1 MEIFKEAVVK
11 NPSLLSRIMNEAETD
26 PVNRNIFVHD
36 LDWNA
41 TSEALAAAFSPFG
54 QIEDCRVI
62 KNQRTGR
69 CKGHGY
75 VLFRTR
81 AAAKRALKDPLKI
94 IGGRATKCRLASF
107 APYAAAVQARAPAT
121 VAGKNFRVGLLN
133 PAAGLSPALSGRVA
147 AVSHQ
152 PYTVGDAGIP
162 PQSYAGRPVGSARG
176 SVVSVNS
183 ISPSVI
189 GNYGSLAALHG
200 LGAYQNSAPSA
211 AIRPQTGVGSW
222 GASGLGPF
230 YGQRQCH
237 VSRIERGDDNAIV
250 KVVFLPGLSR
260 TKLDRP
266 GTIGIGCEENSD
278 REVLGKG
285 RNLGL
290 EVQYLISMH
299 YIVHDYFDEKKEEKI
314 VDAFLYIWMF
324 LAALY
329 FLSVCLNIKKKV
341 LKQVPKLDPGF
352 QVPSRL
358 DASGI
363 RSVLHDPELEGV
375 TEDILALTVNRVED
389 EPGEMEPR
397 GWTTRTAGAWTTWTA
412 RTLLPESLEAGLL
425 EPLCLFVNCWTDG
438 LLFVYL
444 GLGNTGQ
451 TGRVGLTRTRSGH
464 DFSVLFFPSI
474 AMHCIVHDYF
484 DEKKER
490 RKNSGCISV
499 YLDVFSSFVFSV
511 CLFEYREESSEASSK
526 TRSWISSSDV
536 TRCER
541 VSFQSGWVVTAMES
555 QGIDVME

>member
-1 MEIFKEAVVK
+1 MLSNKALSKMPWKRTLPPHVIEVKLEEQPPSEPIDGDGEEEISQDEEEEDEDEDEDDEDEDEDDEEEDEEENNEVEDEEEEDFSSKESIRKLLEPFGKEQLMEIFKEAVVK

-230 YGQRQCH
+230 YGQ
-237 VSRIERGDDNAIV
+237 
-250 KVVFLPGLSR
+250 
-260 TKLDRP
+260 
-266 GTIGIGCEENSD
+266 
-278 REVLGKG
+278 
-285 RNLGL
+285 
-290 EVQYLISMH
+290 
-299 YIVHDYFDEKKEEKI
+299 
-314 VDAFLYIWMF
+314 
-324 LAALY
+324 
-329 FLSVCLNIKKKV
+329 
-341 LKQVPKLDPGF
+341 
-352 QVPSRL
+352 
-358 DASGI
+358 
-363 RSVLHDPELEGV
+363 
-375 TEDILALTVNRVED
+375 
-389 EPGEMEPR
+389 
-397 GWTTRTAGAWTTWTA
+397 
-412 RTLLPESLEAGLL
+412 
-425 EPLCLFVNCWTDG
+425 
-438 LLFVYL
+438 
-444 GLGNTGQ
+444 
-451 TGRVGLTRTRSGH
+451 
-464 DFSVLFFPSI
+464 
-474 AMHCIVHDYF
+474 
-484 DEKKER
+484 
-490 RKNSGCISV
+490 
-499 YLDVFSSFVFSV
+499 
-511 CLFEYREESSEASSK
+511 
-526 TRSWISSSDV
+526 
-536 TRCER
+536 
-541 VSFQSGWVVTAMES
+541 
-555 QGIDVME
+555 